1 MIPAGPAVERGI
13 AIALALVGGG
23 ALCWLQARVDWL
35 EQVTQE
41 RAQAVQAIEALRRR
55 AGAEATPTGGSAAF
69 PGYVVHWQSTT
80 AGQRLVIRREP
91 GLEPQR

>member
-13 AIALALVGGG
+13 AIALALAGGG

-41 RAQAVQAIEALRRR
+41 RAQAVQAIEELRRS
-55 AGAEATPTGGSAAF
+55 AGCETTPTGGGAPF
-69 PGYVVHWQSTT
+69 PGYVVQWQSTM